1 MTAPLSLADNPL
13 LNITDLVRF
22 DLVEP
27 QHITPAV
34 DHLLAQ
40 NRELIAKLEQIE
52 PTWENFIEPLERA
65 SERLARAWGVAGHLN
80 GVVDTP
86 ELRAAYNENQPKLI
100 TFWTELGQNLRLFE
114 QYKRIAASSEYASF
128 NLARKK
134 VIENSLRD
142 FRLSGAE
149 LPETEKQR
157 FAEIA
162 EQHAATSTR
171 FSENVLDATN
181 DYKLDVT
188 DLALLDGIPPDALQA
203 AGAAAKAA
211 GIEGYRFTLHFPSYF
226 PLLQFC
232 KNRELR
238 ATMYQAYVTRASDQG
253 QMFSQPEQ
261 WDNTELIKTLLQLRQ
276 EEAKLLGYRNYAEVS
291 LVPKMAQSPEQVIE
305 FLNDLARRARPFAE
319 QDLAELRAFAAAELK
334 LPELAAWDISFASEK
349 LREQRYAFSQQEL
362 KQYFPAPRVLAG
374 LFELIQKLY
383 RVQISQEPACTWHPD
398 VQFFRIE
405 RNGQLLGQFY
415 LDSYART
422 GKRSGAWMSGARS
435 RARQRADAVAQTP
448 IAYLICNFTPPL
460 GDKPSLLTH
469 ADVTTLFHEFGHGL
483 HHMLTRVDEI
493 NVAGIHGVEW
503 DAVELPSQFMENF
516 CWQWDVLQGMS
527 GHVETGAA
535 LPRELFDKMLAAKNY
550 QSGLM
555 MLRQVEMSLVDMLLH
570 HDFDLARESV
580 QDLIGRVRHEVSL
593 LPPPAFNRFQNA
605 FTHIFAGGYAA
616 GYYSYKWAEVLSS
629 DAYGAFEESDDVTT
643 TGERFEREILA
654 VGGSRPAMA
663 SFVAF
668 RGREPQIDALLRHNG
683 MTAQAT

>member
-374 LFELIQKLY
+374 LF
-383 RVQISQEPACTWHPD
+383 
-398 VQFFRIE
+398 
-405 RNGQLLGQFY
+405 
-415 LDSYART
+415 
-422 GKRSGAWMSGARS
+422 
-435 RARQRADAVAQTP
+435 
-448 IAYLICNFTPPL
+448 
-460 GDKPSLLTH
+460 
-469 ADVTTLFHEFGHGL
+469 
-483 HHMLTRVDEI
+483 
-493 NVAGIHGVEW
+493 
-503 DAVELPSQFMENF
+503 
-516 CWQWDVLQGMS
+516 
-527 GHVETGAA
+527 
-535 LPRELFDKMLAAKNY
+535 
-550 QSGLM
+550 
-555 MLRQVEMSLVDMLLH
+555 
-570 HDFDLARESV
+570 
-580 QDLIGRVRHEVSL
+580 
-593 LPPPAFNRFQNA
+593 
-605 FTHIFAGGYAA
+605 
-616 GYYSYKWAEVLSS
+616 
-629 DAYGAFEESDDVTT
+629 
-643 TGERFEREILA
+643 
-654 VGGSRPAMA
+654 
-663 SFVAF
+663 
-668 RGREPQIDALLRHNG
+668 
-683 MTAQAT
+683 